1 MPLSKNIERG
11 DIYYADLGQGVGSE
25 QYGTRP
31 VLVIQND
38 MGNKHS
44 PTVIVAAITSRLDKT
59 MLPTHVCISS
69 QESGLPLRSIVLLE
83 QIKTVD
89 KARLTQ
95 RVGSLDVNVMERIDH
110 AICVSVGILSPQK
123 KRCA

>member
-1 MPLSKNIERG
+1 MLTQKTIERG
-11 DIYYADLGQGVGSE
+11 DIYYADLGHGVGSE

-38 MGNKHS
+38 AGNKHS

-59 MLPTHVCISS
+59 ALPTHVCVSS
-69 QESGLPLRSIVLLE
+69 QESGLPLRSIVLME

-89 KARLTQ
+89 KSRLLQ
-95 RVGSLDVNVMERIDH
+95 KVGRLDDNVMEKIDRSL
-110 AICVSVGILSPQK
+110 CVSIGILSPQK
-123 KRCA
+123 PRCA